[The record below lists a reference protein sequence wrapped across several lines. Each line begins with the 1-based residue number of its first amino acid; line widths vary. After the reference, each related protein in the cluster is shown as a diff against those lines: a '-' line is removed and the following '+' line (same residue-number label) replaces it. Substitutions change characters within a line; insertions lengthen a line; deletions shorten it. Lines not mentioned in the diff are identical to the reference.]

1 MHNRGFGHPGGTVN
15 TRPIYYSR
23 WAIKNPK
30 NPRRAGAWYGA
41 VAVTLLSAAC
51 AYKPTIPPS
60 QGHLSRES
68 VAPAGE
74 SEKILAPVTNATY
87 VPPPKP
93 RAKMPTYSVVV
104 NDVPVKEL
112 LMALA
117 RDTKENIDIH
127 PGLQGLV
134 SLNAIDETLPS
145 ILDRIAKQV
154 NMRYR
159 VEGKTIVVSP
169 DTPYFKTYKVNY
181 VNMTRDTT
189 SAIAVSGQITATGG
203 ATSVASGGTSSTAV
217 NTVSKNNF
225 WEVLSENLHSLLKST
240 RALAQ
245 SAEDRQAQAEAARAA
260 REERLAQAEA
270 VARAGQGATN
280 LFEKVFGSAP
290 ATAVTDVKQ
299 DVVVNQVAGTVS
311 IMATERQHQL
321 VQQYLDAIGA
331 SSQRQVLIEATVA
344 EVSLSDQYQAGVDWS
359 KLAIGAGFG
368 ATQALS
374 TAPILSAG
382 VTAPATAAGLT
393 LSYLSNTNGNGVSV
407 TVKLLE
413 QFGKTRVLSSPML
426 MAMNNQTALL
436 KVVDNIVYFQVQSQI
451 AQATST
457 TGSNLQSIQTTPQ
470 TVAVGFIMSMT
481 PQVNDNGVITITVRP
496 TISRVEKFVSDPNPA
511 LSTAPD
517 GTPLPNPVPNLVPQV
532 TVREMESVLQLVSGQ
547 TAVLGG
553 LITDDVS
560 RTTAQIPGLGNIP
573 RVGEAFQ
580 FRNDNVVKTE
590 LVVFIRPTVVKN
602 PSLDS
607 EELKRLR
614 KFLPELDQ
622 TGQNP

>member
-1 MHNRGFGHPGGTVN
+1 MNA
-15 TRPIYYSR
+15 RPIYD
-23 WAIKNPK
+23 
-30 NPRRAGAWYGA
+30 PRQGRKYAVRRVRAYAFA
-41 VAVTLLSAAC
+41 TALALLCADC

-60 QGHLSRES
+60 TGHLSRES
-68 VAPAGE
+68 VAPSGE
-74 SEKILAPVTNATY
+74 NEKILPPVTNATY

-104 NDVPVKEL
+104 SDVPVKEL

-145 ILDRIAKQV
+145 ILDRVAKQV

-189 SAIAVSGQITATGG
+189 SAIAVSGQIASTGPG
-203 ATSVASGGTSSTAV
+203 AGASGGTSSTSV

-225 WEVLSENLHSLLKST
+225 WEVLADNLRSMLKST

-245 SAEDRQAQAEAARAA
+245 SAEERQAQAEAAR
-260 REERLAQAEA
+260 ERLAQAEA
-270 VARAGQGATN
+270 VSRAGAGATN
-280 LFEKVFGSAP
+280 LFEKAFGPAP
-290 ATAVTDVKQ
+290 ASAVFEPKQ

-311 IMATERQHQL
+311 VMATERQHQL
-321 VQQYLDAIGA
+321 VEQYLDAIGA

-344 EVSLSDQYQAGVDWS
+344 EVSLSDQYQAGIDWS

-368 ATQALS
+368 ATQKLS

-382 VTAPATAAGLT
+382 VAGPAAAGLT
-393 LSYLSNTNGNGVSV
+393 LTYLSNTNGNGLQI
-407 TVKLLE
+407 TANLLE

-436 KVVDNIVYFQVQSQI
+436 KVVDNVVYFQIQSQI
-451 AQATST
+451 SQGTTTSA
-457 TGSNLQSIQTTPQ
+457 NLQSVTTTPQ

-481 PQVNDNGVITITVRP
+481 PQVNDNGIITITVRP
-496 TISRVEKFVSDPNPA
+496 TISRVEKFVPDPNPA
-511 LSTAPD
+511 LSTTPTG
-517 GTPLPNPVPNLVPQV
+517 GTISPPLQNLVPQV

-553 LITDDVS
+553 LITDEVD
-560 RTTAQIPGLGNIP
+560 RNTAQVPGLGSIP
-573 RVGEAFQ
+573 RVGELFQ
-580 FRNDNVVKTE
+580 YRNDNVVKTE
-590 LVVFIRPTVVKN
+590 LVVFIRPILVKN

-607 EELKRLR
+607 EELRRLR
-614 KFLPELDQ
+614 KFLPEVDQ
-622 TGQNP
+622 TGRNP

>member
-15 TRPIYYSR
+15 ASLNSGLRRGNS
-23 WAIKNPK
+23 
-30 NPRRAGAWYGA
+30 RRASVWRGALGL
-41 VAVTLLSAAC
+41 TLLLAAC

-60 QGHLSRES
+60 QGHISRES
-68 VAPAGE
+68 VPPAGDAD
-74 SEKILAPVTNATY
+74 KILPPVTNGTY

-93 RAKMPTYSVVV
+93 RVKTPTYSVVV
-104 NDVPVKEL
+104 HEVPVKEL
-112 LMALA
+112 LLALA

-134 SLNAIDETLPS
+134 SLNAVDETLPS
-145 ILDRIAKQV
+145 ILDRMTKQV

-159 VEGKTIVVSP
+159 VEGKTIVVGP
-169 DTPYFKTYKVNY
+169 DMPYFKTYKVNY

-189 SAIAVSGQITATGG
+189 SAIAVSGQISQGG
-203 ATSVASGGTSSTAV
+203 GGGLTVASGGTSSTSV
-217 NTVSKNNF
+217 TSTSKNNF
-225 WEVLSENLHSLLKST
+225 WEMLSENLHSLLKST

-245 SAEDRQAQAEAARAA
+245 SAEDRQAQAESARAA

-270 VARAGQGATN
+270 VARAGQNATS
-280 LFEKVFGSAP
+280 LFDKVFGSSP
-290 ATAVTDVKQ
+290 SSAVTDIKQ
-299 DVVVNQVAGTVS
+299 DIVVNQVAGTVS
-311 IMATERQHQL
+311 VMATERQHQL
-321 VQQYLDAIGA
+321 VQQYLDTIGS
-331 SSQRQVLIEATVA
+331 SSQRQVLIEATIA

-359 KLAIGAGFG
+359 KLASSGFG
-368 ATQALS
+368 VSQTLS
-374 TAPILSAG
+374 TASVIG
-382 VTAPATAAGLT
+382 GAPTAGLT
-393 LSYLSNTNGNGVSV
+393 LAYLNTANGINIS
-407 TVKLLE
+407 VKLLE

-436 KVVDNIVYFQVQSQI
+436 KVVDNVVYFQIQSQI
-451 AQATST
+451 SQGT
-457 TGSNLQSIQTTPQ
+457 TTAGNLQSVTTTPQ

-481 PQVNDNGVITITVRP
+481 PQVNENGVVTLTVRP
-496 TISRVEKFVSDPNPA
+496 TITRVEKFVSDPNPA
-511 LSTAPD
+511 LAPSV
-517 GTPLPNPVPNLVPQV
+517 GNPNPVPNLIPQI

-553 LITDDVS
+553 LITDEVQ
-560 RTTAQIPGLGNIP
+560 RNTAQVPGLGNIP

-580 FRNDNVVKTE
+580 YRNDNVVKTE
-590 LVVFIRPTVVKN
+590 LVVFIRPTLVKN

-614 KFLPELDQ
+614 KFLPEVDQ

>member
-15 TRPIYYSR
+15 ASLDSGPRRASD
-23 WAIKNPK
+23 
-30 NPRRAGAWYGA
+30 NPRRLSTWRGTL
-41 VAVTLLSAAC
+41 VLTLLLAGC

-60 QGHLSRES
+60 QGHISRES
-68 VAPAGE
+68 VPPAGDAD
-74 SEKILAPVTNATY
+74 KILPPVTNGTY

-93 RAKMPTYSVVV
+93 RVKTPTYSVVV
-104 NDVPVKEL
+104 HEVPVKEL
-112 LMALA
+112 LLALA

-134 SLNAIDETLPS
+134 SLNAVDETLPS
-145 ILDRIAKQV
+145 ILDRVAKQV

-159 VEGKTIVVSP
+159 IEGKTIVVGP

-189 SAIAVSGQITATGG
+189 SAIAVSGQITGG
-203 ATSVASGGTSSTAV
+203 GGGGLTVASGGTSSTSV
-217 NTVSKNNF
+217 TSTSKNNF

-245 SAEDRQAQAEAARAA
+245 NAEDRQAQAEATRAA

-270 VARAGQGATN
+270 VARAGQNATS
-280 LFEKVFGSAP
+280 LFDKVFGSSP
-290 ATAVTDVKQ
+290 SSAVTDIKQ
-299 DVVVNQVAGTVS
+299 DIVVNQVAGTVS
-311 IMATERQHQL
+311 VMATERQHQL
-321 VQQYLDAIGA
+321 VQQYLDTIGS
-331 SSQRQVLIEATVA
+331 SSQRQVLIEATIA
-344 EVSLSDQYQAGVDWS
+344 EVSLSDQYQAGVDWT
-359 KLAIGAGFG
+359 KLASSGFRVSQ
-368 ATQALS
+368 TLS
-374 TAPILSAG
+374 TAAVIG
-382 VTAPATAAGLT
+382 GAPTSGLT
-393 LSYLSNTNGNGVSV
+393 LAYLNSANGINIS
-407 TVKLLE
+407 VKLLE

-436 KVVDNIVYFQVQSQI
+436 KVVDNVVYFQIQSQI
-451 AQATST
+451 SQGT
-457 TGSNLQSIQTTPQ
+457 TTAGNLQSITTTPQ

-481 PQVNDNGVITITVRP
+481 PQVNDNGVVTLTVRP
-496 TISRVEKFVSDPNPA
+496 TITRVEKFVPDPNPA
-511 LSTAPD
+511 LSPTVAN
-517 GTPLPNPVPNLVPQV
+517 PNPVQNLIPQI
-532 TVREMESVLQLVSGQ
+532 TVREMESVLQLISGQ

-553 LITDDVS
+553 LITDDIQ
-560 RTTAQIPGLGNIP
+560 RNTAQVPGLGNIP

-580 FRNDNVVKTE
+580 YRNDTVVKTE
-590 LVVFIRPTVVKN
+590 LVVFIRPTLVKN

-614 KFLPELDQ
+614 KFLPEVDQ

>member
-1 MHNRGFGHPGGTVN
+1 MAPPGE
-15 TRPIYYSR
+15 
-23 WAIKNPK
+23 AD
-30 NPRRAGAWYGA
+30 
-41 VAVTLLSAAC
+41 
-51 AYKPTIPPS
+51 
-60 QGHLSRES
+60 
-68 VAPAGE
+68 
-74 SEKILAPVTNATY
+74 KILPPVTNATY
-87 VPPPKP
+87 VPPPTA

-104 NDVPVKEL
+104 HEVPVKEL
-112 LMALA
+112 LLALA

-145 ILDRIAKQV
+145 ILDRISKQV

-189 SAIAVSGQITATGG
+189 SAIAVSGQISGAGG
-203 ATSVASGGTSSTAV
+203 GGVNVASGGTSSTSV

-245 SAEDRQAQAEAARAA
+245 TAEDRQAQAEAARAA

-270 VARAGQGATN
+270 VARAGQNATN
-280 LFEKVFGSAP
+280 LFDKVFGSAP
-290 ATAVTDVKQ
+290 STGVTDLKQ
-299 DVVVNQVAGTVS
+299 DIVVNQVAGTVS
-311 IMATERQHQL
+311 VMATERQQQL
-321 VQQYLDAIGA
+321 VQQYLDTIGA
-331 SSQRQVLIEATVA
+331 SSQRQVLIEATIA
-344 EVSLSDQYQAGVDWS
+344 EVSLSDQYQAGIDWS
-359 KLAIGAGFG
+359 KLTIGAGFG
-368 ATQALS
+368 ASQTLS
-374 TAPILSAG
+374 TAPILTAG

-393 LSYLSNTNGNGVSV
+393 LSYLSNTNGNGVQI
-407 TVKLLE
+407 TAKLLE

-436 KVVDNIVYFQVQSQI
+436 KVVDNVVYFQIQSQI
-451 AQATST
+451 SQGTAVNAN
-457 TGSNLQSIQTTPQ
+457 NLQSVTTTPQ

-496 TISRVEKFVSDPNPA
+496 TISRVEKFVPDPNPA
-511 LSTAPD
+511 LTTDAN
-517 GTPLPNPVPNLVPQV
+517 GNALPNPIQNLVPQV
-532 TVREMESVLQLVSGQ
+532 TVREMESVLQLISGQ

-560 RTTAQIPGLGNIP
+560 RATAQIPGLGNIP
-573 RVGEAFQ
+573 RIGEAFQ
-580 FRNDNVVKTE
+580 YRNDNVVKTE
-590 LVVFIRPTVVKN
+590 LVVFIRPTLVKN

-607 EELKRLR
+607 EELRRLR
-614 KFLPELDQ
+614 KFLPEVDQ

>member
-1 MHNRGFGHPGGTVN
+1 VN
-15 TRPIYYSR
+15 ARPIYD
-23 WAIKNPK
+23 
-30 NPRRAGAWYGA
+30 PRRGRKYA
-41 VAVTLLSAAC
+41 VRRVRAYAFATALALLCADC

-60 QGHLSRES
+60 TGHLSRES
-68 VAPAGE
+68 VAPSGE
-74 SEKILAPVTNATY
+74 NEKILPPVTNATY

-104 NDVPVKEL
+104 SDVPVKEL

-145 ILDRIAKQV
+145 ILDRVAKQV

-189 SAIAVSGQITATGG
+189 SAIAVSGQIASTGPG
-203 ATSVASGGTSSTAV
+203 AGASGGTSSTSV

-225 WEVLSENLHSLLKST
+225 WEVLADNLRSMLKST

-245 SAEDRQAQAEAARAA
+245 SAEERQAQAEAAR
-260 REERLAQAEA
+260 ERLAQAEA
-270 VARAGQGATN
+270 VSRAGAGATN
-280 LFEKVFGSAP
+280 LFEKAFGPAP
-290 ATAVTDVKQ
+290 ASAVFEPKQ

-311 IMATERQHQL
+311 VMATERQHQL
-321 VQQYLDAIGA
+321 VEQYLDAIGA

-344 EVSLSDQYQAGVDWS
+344 EVSLSDQYQAGIDWS

-368 ATQALS
+368 ATQKLS

-382 VTAPATAAGLT
+382 VAGPAAAGLT
-393 LSYLSNTNGNGVSV
+393 LTYLSNTNGNGLQI
-407 TVKLLE
+407 TANLLE

-436 KVVDNIVYFQVQSQI
+436 KVVDNVVYFQIQSQI
-451 AQATST
+451 SQGTTTSA
-457 TGSNLQSIQTTPQ
+457 NLQSVTTTPQ

-481 PQVNDNGVITITVRP
+481 PQVNDNGIITITVRP
-496 TISRVEKFVSDPNPA
+496 TISRVEKFVPDPNPA
-511 LSTAPD
+511 LSTTPTG
-517 GTPLPNPVPNLVPQV
+517 GTISPPLQNLVPQV

-553 LITDDVS
+553 LITDEVD
-560 RTTAQIPGLGNIP
+560 RNTAQVPGLGSIP
-573 RVGEAFQ
+573 RVGELFQ
-580 FRNDNVVKTE
+580 YRNDNVVKTE
-590 LVVFIRPTVVKN
+590 LVVFIRPILVKN

-607 EELKRLR
+607 EELRRLR
-614 KFLPELDQ
+614 KFLPEVDQ
-622 TGQNP
+622 TGRNP

>member
-1 MHNRGFGHPGGTVN
+1 
-15 TRPIYYSR
+15 
-23 WAIKNPK
+23 
-30 NPRRAGAWYGA
+30 
-41 VAVTLLSAAC
+41 LLAAC

-60 QGHLSRES
+60 EGHLSRQS
-68 VAPAGE
+68 VAPPGE
-74 SEKILAPVTNATY
+74 ADKILPPVTNATY
-87 VPPPKP
+87 VPPPTP
-93 RAKMPTYSVVV
+93 RAKTPTYSVVV
-104 NDVPVKEL
+104 HEVPVKEL
-112 LMALA
+112 LLALA

-181 VNMTRDTT
+181 VNMTRDTK
-189 SAIAVSGQITATGG
+189 SDIAVSGQISGAAGG
-203 ATSVASGGTSSTAV
+203 GVTVASGGTSSTSV
-217 NTVSKNNF
+217 VTTSKNNF
-225 WEVLSENLHSLLKST
+225 WEVLTENLQSLLKST

-245 SAEDRQAQAEAARAA
+245 NAEDRQAQAEAARAA

-270 VARAGQGATN
+270 VARAGQNATN
-280 LFEKVFGSAP
+280 LFEKVFGSSSSSAI
-290 ATAVTDVKQ
+290 ADVKQ
-299 DVVVNQVAGTVS
+299 DIVVNQVAGTVS
-311 IMATERQHQL
+311 VMATERQHQL
-321 VQQYLDAIGA
+321 VQEYLSAIGS
-331 SSQRQVLIEATVA
+331 SSQRQVIIEATIV

-359 KLAIGAGFG
+359 KLAIGAGLG
-368 ATQALS
+368 ATQTLS
-374 TAPILSAG
+374 TAPILTAG

-393 LSYLSNTNGNGVSV
+393 LSYLSNTNGNGLSI

-436 KVVDNIVYFQVQSQI
+436 KVVDNVVYFQIQSQI
-451 AQATST
+451 SQGTTTST
-457 TGSNLQSIQTTPQ
+457 NLQSVTTTPQ

-481 PQVNDNGVITITVRP
+481 PQVNDSGVITITARP
-496 TISRVEKFVSDPNPA
+496 TISRVEKFVPDPNPA
-511 LSTAPD
+511 LTTAPN
-517 GTPLPNPVPNLVPQV
+517 GQPLTNPQVNLVPQV

-560 RTTAQIPGLGNIP
+560 RSTAQIPGLGNIP
-573 RVGEAFQ
+573 RLGEAFQ
-580 FRNDNVVKTE
+580 FRNDNVVKSE
-590 LVVFIRPTVVKN
+590 LVIFIRPTVVKN

-607 EELKRLR
+607 EELKHLR
-614 KFLPELDQ
+614 KFLPDVDQ